1 MMVTNFANQI
11 FTSPMVI

>member
-1 MMVTNFANQI
+1 MVTNFANQI